1 METMSQLLL
10 TARRSIVRH
19 TLLSAVFVLLCLL
32 LSHPGVILFSQLGK
46 TAWYPATGLELAL
59 LLGVSPWYA
68 VLVCLAD
75 AFTGFILYHQ
85 PIASLGETVG
95 AIALAVWYG
104 GAAYV
109 LRGPLRVDPGLRRGK
124 DVVRY
129 VAVTMSA
136 ALCATLSGVLCLV
149 GDHSVS
155 PNQFWAASVDWFIG
169 DSIGLVTLAPFL
181 LIHVV
186 PSLQRWLSR
195 DDQPQESIEDSRSNF
210 NQRAGWLALEFFG
223 QVASLLVVLW
233 IMLAPRWAHWQLF
246 YLAFIPILWL
256 AMRSGIRL
264 VVIASLAMN
273 FGIVAFT
280 HLFPSNPDLL
290 AKVGLL
296 MLVVSA
302 SGLIVG
308 ATVSERQYLGIELH
322 KRTTFLNSLFEN
334 SPLGIVVLNR
344 KGLVDLVNDS
354 FTKLSLYARNE
365 LEGRKLEEVLLSD
378 SIEPQTPWTVRVLDG
393 EHQKKIIRRVRK
405 DGVLIDME
413 LYAVPL
419 IVDGDVQGA
428 YAICKDIS
436 EEVKASAAERNHAES
451 LNRLI
456 MELKVQTDQMTL
468 LSQMGTLLECCA
480 STKEAYVVA
489 RESVRKFFPEAVSGT
504 LFTFRAS
511 RNVVE
516 TAVSW
521 GDLRGSDLF
530 FNPQSC
536 WALRRGRPHW
546 CESGGEGIVC
556 PHLAECPPGRHL
568 CLPMV
573 GQGETSGVLHLEFSC
588 SEAEPADLFAA
599 RERLGIAVAGQI
611 ALSLASLQ
619 LRETLRD
626 QSIRDPLTRLF
637 NRRFMQESLER
648 EMIRARRKRHSLSL
662 LVLDIDHFKRF
673 NDTFG
678 HDAGDYVLQ
687 SVADLLRDFFRG
699 DDVVCRCGGE
709 EFSVILP
716 ESIARDAALRA
727 EELRAKLKGLKVAYK
742 EAHLGPIS
750 VSIGISAFPEHCSN
764 TDQLLKIAD
773 QCLYQ
778 SKREGRDRV
787 TAPTVRH
794 QKAVSTRA

>member
-1 METMSQLLL
+1 MLSQ
-10 TARRSIVRH
+10 
-19 TLLSAVFVLLCLL
+19 
-32 LSHPGVILFSQLGK
+32 PGVILFSELGR
-46 TAWYPATGLELAL
+46 TAWYPATGLQLAL
-59 LLGVSPWYA
+59 LIGISPFYA
-68 VLVCLAD
+68 VLACLTD
-75 AFTGFILYHQ
+75 AFTGFVLYHQ
-85 PIASLGETVG
+85 SIGSLGETIG

-104 GAAYV
+104 GAAYI
-109 LRGPLRVDPGLRRGK
+109 LRGPLRIDLGLRRGK

-129 VAVTMSA
+129 VSVTMAA

-155 PNQFWAASVDWFIG
+155 PNHFWAASADWFIG

-186 PSLQRWLSR
+186 PPLQRWLSC
-195 DDQPQESIEDSRSNF
+195 DGQPHESTEDSRPNSNP
-210 NQRAGWLALEFFG
+210 RGGWSGLESFG
-223 QVASLLVVLW
+223 QVASLLAVVW

-246 YLAFIPILWL
+246 YLAFIPILWP

-264 VVIASLAMN
+264 VVAASLAMN

-280 HLFPSNPDLL
+280 HLYPPNPDLL
-290 AKVGLL
+290 ARVGLL

-308 ATVSERQYLGIELH
+308 ATVSERQYLGMELH
-322 KRTTFLNSLFEN
+322 KRTTFLSSLFEN

-344 KGLVDLVNDS
+344 NGLVDLVNDA
-354 FTKLSLYARNE
+354 FTKLSLYARKE
-365 LEGRKLEEVLLSD
+365 LEGRKLDEVFLSD
-378 SIEPQTPWTVRVLDG
+378 IIEPQMPWAVRVLGG
-393 EHQKKIIRRVRK
+393 ERLQKIIRRVRK

-419 IVDGDVQGA
+419 IIAGRVHGA

-436 EEVKASAAERNHAES
+436 EQVKASVAERSQAES
-451 LNRLI
+451 LNRLVK
-456 MELKVQTDQMTL
+456 ELKVQTDQMSL
-468 LSQMGTLLECCA
+468 LSQMGTLLECCS
-480 STKEAYVVA
+480 STNEAYVVA

-521 GDLRGSDLF
+521 GDCRGANLF
-530 FNPQSC
+530 FTPQSC

-556 PHLAECPPGRHL
+556 PHLVERPPGTHL

-573 GQGETSGVLHLEFSC
+573 GQGETLGILHLEFLQC
-588 SEAEPADLFAA
+588 GAEPPDLSAA

-626 QSIRDPLTRLF
+626 QSIRDPLTGLF
-637 NRRFMQESLER
+637 NRRFMQESLDR
-648 EMIRARRKRHSLSL
+648 EMIRARRKKHSLSL

-678 HDAGDYVLQ
+678 HDAGDFVLQ

-709 EFSVILP
+709 EFAAILP
-716 ESIARDAALRA
+716 ESLALDAALRA

-742 EAHLGPIS
+742 EAHLGPVS
-750 VSIGISAFPEHCSN
+750 VSIGVCAFPEHCSN
-764 TDQLLKIAD
+764 ADELLKMAD

-787 TAPTVRH
+787 TTPKGPRR
-794 QKAVSTRA
+794 KAISTAS